1 MFLSFS
7 FIGKKDWIRKNLRF
21 TPHQRALLV
30 WDSFRGH
37 LTDAVKDLLARRNV
51 DVAVIPG
58 GLTSNLQPLD
68 KCINKP
74 FKAKLRMLYDTWMV
88 NGPFTYTPSGKKRA
102 PSKELV
108 LTCID
113 RAWNGIPQDLI
124 EKSFKSCGI
133 ANALDGSEDDVV
145 WEEENEE
152 TEDAEEII
160 DNEFETDSEGEEGE

>member
-1 MFLSFS
+1 M
-7 FIGKKDWIRKNLRF
+7 
-21 TPHQRALLV
+21 V

-37 LTDAVKDLLARRNV
+37 LTDTVKDLLARRNV

-108 LTCID
+108 LTWIN
-113 RAWNGIPQDLI
+113 RARNGIPKDLI
-124 EKSFKSCGI
+124 GKSFKSCGI
-133 ANALDGSEDDVV
+133 ANEPDGSEDDAV
-145 WEEENEE
+145 WEEEDEE

-160 DNEFETDSEGEEGE
+160 DNEFETDNEGEEGE

>member
-1 MFLSFS
+1 M
-7 FIGKKDWIRKNLRF
+7 
-21 TPHQRALLV
+21 V
-30 WDSFRGH
+30 WDSFRGQ
-37 LTDAVKDLLARRNV
+37 LTDAVKDLLARQTV

-58 GLTSNLQPLD
+58 GLTSVLQPLD

-108 LTCID
+108 LTWIN
-113 RAWNGIPQDLI
+113 RARNGIPKDLI
-124 EKSFKSCGI
+124 GKSFKSCGI
-133 ANALDGSEDDVV
+133 ANEPDGSEDDAV
-145 WEEENEE
+145 WEEEDEE

-160 DNEFETDSEGEEGE
+160 DNEFETDNEGEEGE

>member
-1 MFLSFS
+1 M
-7 FIGKKDWIRKNLRF
+7 
-21 TPHQRALLV
+21 V
-30 WDSFRGH
+30 WDSFRGQ
-37 LTDAVKDLLARRNV
+37 LTDAVKDLLARQTV
-51 DVAVIPG
+51 DVTVIPG
-58 GLTSNLQPLD
+58 GLTSVLQPLA

-74 FKAKLRMLYDTWMV
+74 FKAKLRMLYETWMV
-88 NGPFTYTPSGKKRA
+88 NIPFTYTPSGKKRS
-102 PSKELV
+102 PSEELV
-108 LTCID
+108 LTWIN
-113 RAWNGIPQDLI
+113 RAPNGIPQDLI

>member
-7 FIGKKDWIRKNLRF
+7 FIGTKDWIRKNLRF

-30 WDSFRGH
+30 WDSFRGQ
-37 LTDAVKDLLARRNV
+37 LTDAVKDLLARQTV

-58 GLTSNLQPLD
+58 GLTSVLQPLD

-108 LTCID
+108 LTWIN
-113 RAWNGIPQDLI
+113 RARNGIPKDLI
-124 EKSFKSCGI
+124 GKSFKSCGI
-133 ANALDGSEDDVV
+133 ANEPDGSEDDAV
-145 WEEENEE
+145 WEEEDEE

-160 DNEFETDSEGEEGE
+160 DNEFETDNEGEEGE